1 MLSCALAKLNLW
13 SSLWT
18 AGFVSASVHTAFS
31 AWNASVSLA
40 SSKLT
45 QFLKPSWKAISS
57 VKPSLVPWAEIH
69 PLRATGYHLYP
80 LHSDLPDPGIK
91 PRCLVFQVDSL
102 LSEPP
107 GKPIHKGNNEQII
120 HTGVCG
126 GGGVGNQNKSHL
138 NYMKDAQFAHNQGS
152 VFYVSI
158 FELFILYWGTAVW

>member
-1 MLSCALAKLNLW
+1 MLQWIA
-13 SSLWT
+13 
-18 AGFVSASVHTAFS
+18 VPFS
-31 AWNASVSLA
+31 
-40 SSKLT
+40 
-45 QFLKPSWKAISS
+45 
-57 VKPSLVPWAEIH
+57 
-69 PLRATGYHLYP
+69 G
-80 LHSDLPDPGIK
+80 DLPDPGIK

-138 NYMKDAQFAHNQGS
+138 KYMKDAQFAHNQGS

-158 FELFILYWGTAVW
+158 FELFILYWGTAV